1 MYLLDREK
9 KNWIEEMKIKRF
21 NTEIINK
28 QAIEKEKFYNDRA
41 IIELVHVCNMNNYSE
56 WNKIIIKLY
65 INLD

>member
-1 MYLLDREK
+1 
-9 KNWIEEMKIKRF
+9 MKIKRF

-56 WNKIIIKLY
+56 
-65 INLD
+65 